1 MRIPANGAPNVLD
14 FVNGRLQQGGPQDL
28 EGKKRPFALPP
39 KKNCDD
45 ANLESRE

>member
-14 FVNGRLQQGGPQDL
+14 FVNGRLQQGRKIL